1 MVFFLGSDQWLP
13 HHIKRFEITLGS
25 EIEYDRN
32 LSILYFPLFRVHRNI
47 LAFFFFLVGYTQ
59 LLFVI
64 SNSRPSI
71 AFLASTFFS
80 CYLQTLRF
88 ML

>member
-47 LAFFFFLVGYTQ
+47 LV
-59 LLFVI
+59 
-64 SNSRPSI
+64 
-71 AFLASTFFS
+71 FFS
-80 CYLQTLRF
+80 FWSAIPNFYSLSLILVLRLHF
-88 ML
+88 LPPPFFRVIYRR